1 MLLAWGCQ
9 GVLGVVLADLVPSR
23 APCKRQFDFP
33 ARKELW
39 GAELGAERGH
49 RARSPMSPRQDTSS
63 PTHTHLHPSS
73 PHLHKEPL
81 PKHPQSLCSHPE
93 RFGRDFPR
101 KRAPEPGKC
110 VQATFI
116 SPSTVKQLLPSLL
129 KLLHPSAPSLAFPH
143 QGDRKLLN
151 PDESTE
157 KGVPGGDGIAVA
169 QGSDQT
175 GHVNRENS

>member
-1 MLLAWGCQ
+1 MVWSWLIWYLQ
-9 GVLGVVLADLVPSR
+9 
-23 APCKRQFDFP
+23 
-33 ARKELW
+33 
-39 GAELGAERGH
+39 GH
-49 RARSPMSPRQDTSS
+49 RAKGSLISQHEKSCGEQSWVLRGGTEPGPPCPQRR
-63 PTHTHLHPSS
+63 THPALRTHIPIPAAPS

-93 RFGRDFPR
+93 RFGLDFPR

-116 SPSTVKQLLPSLL
+116 SPSTVKQMPPSLL
-129 KLLHPSAPSLAFPH
+129 KLLHPSAPSLAFPR

-151 PDESTE
+151 RDESTE

-169 QGSDQT
+169 QDSDQT